1 LIHTHTPRTAM
12 LGFVVRSLVGIP
24 LVHHLHSPTSRD
36 TESSTR
42 NKINSFV
49 EDFVINRAN
58 HIIAVSNSLKG
69 YLLNLGLPERK
80 ISVVWNG
87 VPSAP
92 VLPERNA
99 PSDGWVLGTVALFRA
114 RKGLEVL
121 LKTVAT
127 LINSGLRVRLRA
139 IGEFETDEYQ
149 REILELVEK
158 LGIEGDVDWVGFV
171 QDVGLQLNK
180 IDVFIL
186 PSLYGEGLPMVVLEA
201 MANGVPVIS
210 TKVEGVPEAIP
221 DENIGTLV
229 EPNNEKQLTD
239 AVRSLVSQP
248 ELWEQQRRNAY
259 QRQVEYLSS
268 RSMSEGVA
276 RVYENVL
283 TV

>member
-1 LIHTHTPRTAM
+1 M
-12 LGFVVRSLVGIP
+12 Q
-24 LVHHLHSPTSRD
+24 
-36 TESSTR
+36 
-42 NKINSFV
+42 
-49 EDFVINRAN
+49 
-58 HIIAVSNSLKG
+58 
-69 YLLNLGLPERK
+69 LGLPESK
-80 ISVVWNG
+80 ISAVWNG

-92 VLPERNA
+92 VFPGRSVPNE
-99 PSDGWVLGTVALFRA
+99 GWVLGIVALYRA

-121 LKTVAT
+121 LKAVAT

-139 IGEFETDEYQ
+139 IGEFETNEYQ

-158 LGIEGDVDWVGFV
+158 LGVESDVDWVGFV
-171 QDVGLQLNK
+171 QDVGSQLNK

-221 DENIGTLV
+221 GEDIGTLV
-229 EPNNEKQLTD
+229 EPNDEKQLAD
-239 AVRSLVSQP
+239 AVRSLVSLP
-248 ELWEQQRRNAY
+248 ELWEKQRKNAY
-259 QRQVEYLSS
+259 KRQVECLSN

-276 RVYENVL
+276 RVYEIVL